1 MIRQG
6 KVNFDQKK
14 IGNPAEEWQR
24 HKKRGLAGLVSCHLR
39 LKTVTYQANNRG
51 IGWPLSA
58 MVKGR
63 LLGL

>member
-14 IGNPAEEWQR
+14 IGNPAEERHR
-24 HKKRGLAGLVSCHLR
+24 HKKRGLAGLVSWHLR
-39 LKTVTYQANNRG
+39 LQTVIDQANNRG